1 MTRIGEVL
9 QALARA
15 WPWQCWGGDA
25 GPGAPGSGPGGER
38 FITSG
43 KSALELLVALTRGAA
58 GAGGAR
64 IASFEAREVLLV
76 CMETWGCLL
85 GGAPVSGLCSE
96 AAGAAFSALL
106 EAHLA
111 AAAEEAFDDA
121 NEAAGAEEGEQ
132 ELVQQLADVGRG
144 RPQKA
149 LSMLS
154 EALGAEIGQ
163 LQVLAAGGGDPS
175 VCLERVTLLL
185 ATLSASLADSCDGE
199 VPLLPVALQA
209 MIEEAGPSGENGGT
223 ALVRASQA
231 LLRSVSVFL
240 DPNARRVVSPRFG
253 EVAARALARWLDTF
267 LFSEDAVPQVAV
279 RRLNA
284 NIDQAG
290 ALDMSINLVG
300 AALTQWAGEY
310 ELHRVACQSLL
321 AALTRRKALC
331 ARVVVC
337 STWHKLLALFRTE
350 YSSLL
355 RGLNAKLH
363 RRLVEA
369 LCRAAAGFQDNQSVH
384 QYTLQVLGVLQTCAG
399 ELGRELESQKQA
411 QGLAK
416 PNGGGGGGA
425 SMASAVLR
433 ASCLLEGLRG
443 ACLGMVP
450 RAEAPTW
457 QCVRLLLPG
466 LLDMQTTFRGQPA
479 VTCLLLKLAACIVDT
494 HVAHLQPADA
504 ADLVQFSLRLLTVY
518 RDLNLGQVTLA
529 ASKALQEDGQQ
540 GRYRDLCALVKL
552 LSNLLTRELASIGS
566 RAPGVECDVVQAV
579 FLGLDILVPLL
590 SVELLAFPKLAKQ
603 YFTLLAYLLEA
614 HTEKVVA
621 LPPDAFGVLMRT
633 LHFGLSSADANV
645 LSDSL
650 EATTALATFN
660 YNSLLKGG
668 AGLGGNAMCALRDAA
683 GPEPV
688 LQRFM
693 HLILERLLFGA
704 SEAASVAGE
713 AAGPL
718 LPLIL
723 AEHAAFEAALG
734 QVLHSQGDPGRR
746 NVLHA
751 AAQALVAPLR
761 NGSPLSLDR
770 LAKRE
775 FRTRLL
781 KFVDEVRGVVCI
793 K

>member
-1 MTRIGEVL
+1 MEYIKMF
-9 QALARA
+9 
-15 WPWQCWGGDA
+15 PWQKD
-25 GPGAPGSGPGGER
+25 
-38 FITSG
+38 I
-43 KSALELLVALTRGAA
+43 
-58 GAGGAR
+58 
-64 IASFEAREVLLV
+64 
-76 CMETWGCLL
+76 
-85 GGAPVSGLCSE
+85 
-96 AAGAAFSALL
+96 
-106 EAHLA
+106 
-111 AAAEEAFDDA
+111 
-121 NEAAGAEEGEQ
+121 
-132 ELVQQLADVGRG
+132 
-144 RPQKA
+144 
-149 LSMLS
+149 
-154 EALGAEIGQ
+154 
-163 LQVLAAGGGDPS
+163 
-175 VCLERVTLLL
+175 
-185 ATLSASLADSCDGE
+185 
-199 VPLLPVALQA
+199 
-209 MIEEAGPSGENGGT
+209 
-223 ALVRASQA
+223 
-231 LLRSVSVFL
+231 
-240 DPNARRVVSPRFG
+240 
-253 EVAARALARWLDTF
+253 
-267 LFSEDAVPQVAV
+267 
-279 RRLNA
+279 
-284 NIDQAG
+284 
-290 ALDMSINLVG
+290 
-300 AALTQWAGEY
+300 Y
-310 ELHRVACQSLL
+310 
-321 AALTRRKALC
+321 
-331 ARVVVC
+331 
-337 STWHKLLALFRTE
+337 
-350 YSSLL
+350 
-355 RGLNAKLH
+355 
-363 RRLVEA
+363 
-369 LCRAAAGFQDNQSVH
+369 
-384 QYTLQVLGVLQTCAG
+384 
-399 ELGRELESQKQA
+399 
-411 QGLAK
+411 
-416 PNGGGGGGA
+416 
-425 SMASAVLR
+425 
-433 ASCLLEGLRG
+433 
-443 ACLGMVP
+443 
-450 RAEAPTW
+450 
-457 QCVRLLLPG
+457 
-466 LLDMQTTFRGQPA
+466 
-479 VTCLLLKLAACIVDT
+479 
-494 HVAHLQPADA
+494 
-504 ADLVQFSLRLLTVY
+504 DLVQFSLRLLTVY

-614 HTEKVVA
+614 HNEKVVA

-683 GPEPV
+683 GSEPV